1 MIRRL
6 LIFCLLFVFCAMTN
20 AQKADVVVLLDSTSV
35 KVKTLSYYSCEHHQK
50 FMLMNSNNANLANV
64 VIGMDNDTEL
74 SRFEYVMTDALG
86 NVLRKVKKSELQ
98 RFEYSRDLATDYY
111 RLIAEVTPPS
121 YPVIITKTEKIIRNA
136 NVLSYPSFWP
146 QKQYGMNVS
155 KAVYQIEWPEDEVN
169 IRYKSMNMS
178 AIPEVEQVG
187 RNKTLRFTLTNLAP
201 LTRVPYAPSLDEQA
215 PYVLFVPEKFSYYGT
230 TGSMSSW
237 SSFGSWNHGLT
248 VDRQLL
254 PESHLEKVR
263 EVIADCHTEREKI
276 AKLYEYMGKNT
287 RYVSLQ
293 LGIGGYQ
300 PATAVSVANT
310 GMGDCKGLSNYMYT
324 LLKDVGIDSRLVV
337 IGTEDPKLIPGF
349 ANVNQLNHMV
359 LAVMLEQGKDT
370 VWLECTNSKLSPGYI
385 HEGISGHEALLLSSD
400 GCHIVRVPEYA
411 DSLNLRHTDVRIA
424 IRHDASADVT
434 IDEVFNNHRYS
445 DKFHLL
451 KEKEQ
456 EQRTA
461 ISSWYKLPNTSFG
474 SIYVKDSSK
483 PFDNAQLKSHLDG
496 VCAKYANLTG
506 RRLFVPINPSH
517 KGFSPVVIA
526 ATLSSQ
532 RLQMK
537 ISHGY
542 RNEDDI
548 LIEIPRG
555 CSVESLPANMDIEE
569 EFGAFHQHVVLEDGR
584 LRISQVF
591 DIHRGTYAPEARK
604 RLVEMQRNVQKAYNS
619 RVVLVRDESSL
630 KKS

>member
-64 VIGMDNDTEL
+64 VIGMDNNTEL

-86 NVLRKVKKSELQ
+86 NVLRKIKKSELQ

-178 AIPEVEQVG
+178 AVPEVEQVG

-263 EVIADCHTEREKI
+263 EVIADCHTKREKI

-300 PATAVSVANT
+300 PATAVSVAIT
-310 GMGDCKGLSNYMYT
+310 GMGDCKGLSNYMLT
-324 LLKDVGIDSRLVV
+324 LLKELGIESRLVA
-337 IGTEDPKLIPGF
+337 IGTDDPKLIPDF
-349 ANVNQLNHMV
+349 ANVNQLDHMV
-359 LAVMLEQGKDT
+359 LAVMLEHGKDT
-370 VWLECTNSKLSPGYI
+370 VWLECTNSNLSPGYI

-411 DSLNLRHTDVRIA
+411 DSLNLRHTDVRIS

-483 PFDNAQLKSHLDG
+483 PFDNAQLKTHLDG

-526 ATLSSQ
+526 DTLSSQ

-619 RVVLVRDESSL
+619 RVVLVRG
-630 KKS
+630 

>member
-6 LIFCLLFVFCAMTN
+6 LIFCLLFVCCAMTN

-35 KVKTLSYYSCEHHQK
+35 KVKSLSYYSCEHHQK
-50 FMLMNSNNANLANV
+50 FMLMNSNNADLANI

-74 SRFEYVMTDALG
+74 SRFEYVMTDVLG

-98 RFEYSRDLATDYY
+98 RFEYSRDLATDFY

-121 YPVIITKTEKIIRNA
+121 YPVIITRTEKIIRNA

-146 QKQYGMNVS
+146 QKQYGMKVS
-155 KAVYQIEWPEDEVN
+155 KAVYQIEWPENEVN
-169 IRYKSMNMS
+169 IRYKPMNMS
-178 AIPEVEQVG
+178 AEPVVEQVG
-187 RNKTLRFTLTNLAP
+187 RNKILRFTLNGIAP

-215 PYVLFVPEKFSYYGT
+215 PYVFFSPEKFSYYGT
-230 TGSMSSW
+230 MGSMSSW
-237 SSFGSWNHGLT
+237 SSFGSWNYGL
-248 VDRQLL
+248 VEDRQLL

-276 AKLYEYMGKNT
+276 AKLYEYMGRNT

-300 PATAVSVANT
+300 PATAVSVAVT
-310 GMGDCKGLSNYMYT
+310 GLGDCKGLSNYMHT
-324 LLKDVGIDSRLVV
+324 MLKGIGIDSRLVA
-337 IGTEDPKLIPGF
+337 IGTEDPKLIPDF

-359 LAVMLEQGKDT
+359 LAALLEQGKDT

-385 HEGISGHEALLLSSD
+385 HEGISGHDALLLSSD
-400 GCHIVRVPEYA
+400 GCHIVRLPEYA
-411 DSLNLRHTDVRIA
+411 DSLNLRHADVRIA
-424 IRHDASADVT
+424 IRRDASADVS

-445 DKFHLL
+445 EKFHLL

-456 EQRTA
+456 EQRTT

-474 SIYVKDSSK
+474 SISVKDSSK
-483 PFDNAQLKSHLDG
+483 PFDTAQLKTHLDG

-526 ATLSSQ
+526 DTLASQ

-537 ISHGY
+537 IRHGY
-542 RNEDDI
+542 RNEDEI
-548 LIEIPRG
+548 LIEIPEG
-555 CSVESLPANMDIEE
+555 CSVESIPANIDIVE
-569 EFGAFHQHVVLEDGR
+569 EFGAFRQHVALEDGH
-584 LRISQVF
+584 LRVSLVL
-591 DIHRGTYAPEARK
+591 DIHSGTYAPETRQ
-604 RLVEMQRNVQKAYNS
+604 RLLEMQRSVQKAYNS
-619 RVVLVRDESSL
+619 RVVLV
-630 KKS
+630 KG

>member
-86 NVLRKVKKSELQ
+86 NVLRKIKKSELQ

-483 PFDNAQLKSHLDG
+483 PFDNAQLKTHLDG
-496 VCAKYANLTG
+496 ACAKYANLTG

-526 ATLSSQ
+526 DTLSSK

-542 RNEDDI
+542 RNVDDI

-555 CSVESLPANMDIEE
+555 CSVESLPANIDIEE

-619 RVVLVRDESSL
+619 RVVLIRG
-630 KKS
+630 

>member
-1 MIRRL
+1 M
-6 LIFCLLFVFCAMTN
+6 FVFCAMTN

-50 FMLMNSNNANLANV
+50 FMLMNSNNANLANI

-178 AIPEVEQVG
+178 AVPEVEQVG

-215 PYVLFVPEKFSYYGT
+215 PYALFVPEIFSYYGT

-337 IGTEDPKLIPGF
+337 IGTEDPKLISGF

-483 PFDNAQLKSHLDG
+483 PFDNAQLKTHLDG

-526 ATLSSQ
+526 DTLSSK

>member
-6 LIFCLLFVFCAMTN
+6 LIFCLLFVWCVMAN
-20 AQKADVVVLLDSTSV
+20 AQKADVIVLLDSTSV
-35 KVKTLSYYSCEHHQK
+35 KVKSLSYYSYEHHRK
-50 FMLMNSNNANLANV
+50 FMLMNSKNADLANI

-74 SRFEYVMTDALG
+74 SRFEYVMTDVLG

-98 RFEYSRDLATDYY
+98 RFEYSRDLATDFY

-121 YPVIITKTEKIIRNA
+121 YPVIITRTEKIIRNA
-136 NVLSYPSFWP
+136 NVLSYPLFLP

-155 KAVYQIEWPEDEVN
+155 KAVYQIEWPENEVN
-169 IRYKSMNMS
+169 IRYKPMNMS
-178 AIPEVEQVG
+178 AVPEVEQVG
-187 RNKTLRFTLTNLAP
+187 RNKVLRFTLTGLAP
-201 LTRVPYAPSLDEQA
+201 LSRVPYAPSLDEQA
-215 PYVLFVPEKFSYYGT
+215 PYVLFAPEKFSYYGT
-230 TGSMSSW
+230 EGSMNSW
-237 SSFGSWNHGLT
+237 FSFGKWNYGLT
-248 VDRQLL
+248 ADRQLL

-300 PATAVSVANT
+300 PATAVSVAIT
-310 GMGDCKGLSNYMYT
+310 GLGDCKGLSNYMHT
-324 LLKDVGIDSRLVV
+324 MLKGIGIDSRLVA
-337 IGTEDPKLIPGF
+337 IGTEDPKLIPDF
-349 ANVNQLNHMV
+349 ANVNQLDHMV

-385 HEGISGHEALLLSSD
+385 HESISGHDALLLSSD
-400 GCHIVRVPEYA
+400 GCHIVKLPEYA

-424 IRHDASADVT
+424 IRHDASADVS
-434 IDEVFNNHRYS
+434 IDEVFSNHRYS
-445 DKFHLL
+445 ENFYLL

-474 SIYVKDSSK
+474 SISVKDSSK
-483 PFDNAQLKSHLDG
+483 PFDTAQLKTHLDG

-517 KGFSPVVIA
+517 KGFLPVVIA
-526 ATLSSQ
+526 DTLYSK
-532 RLQMK
+532 RLPMK
-537 ISHGY
+537 ITHGY
-542 RNEDDI
+542 RNEDEI
-548 LIEIPRG
+548 LIEIPEG
-555 CSVESLPANMDIEE
+555 CSIESLPANIDIEE
-569 EFGAFHQHVVLEDGR
+569 EFGAFHQHVALENGHLRVSLVLDM
-584 LRISQVF
+584 
-591 DIHRGTYAPEARK
+591 HRGTYTPESRQ
-604 RLVEMQRNVQKAYNS
+604 RLLEMQRSVQKAYNS
-619 RVVLVRDESSL
+619 RVVLV
-630 KKS
+630 KG